1 VISLKDSERRQVERV
16 LKLHEGNRTRAA
28 RDLGISRVTLLKKIK
43 EYGLT

>member
-1 VISLKDSERRQVERV
+1 V